1 MHVYVCVIFIW
12 MSAGVKLGYILIN
25 INDQQVLF
33 DSVFILEVIYNR
45 FNVGEH
51 HLSIYII

>member
-1 MHVYVCVIFIW
+1 